1 MILKSKQD
9 DDNGSHWGELSS
21 PQPPANPADGN
32 AIAPASTMDEDR
44 SIRIHN
50 KMLINTRVYAI
61 SDKFNVLDLKPLAE
75 AQFNKARSLGSWPHH
90 RFSTIVAEILRSTPA
105 SDKGLREVA
114 LGLCSEHVLELLD
127 DTTTGDTEHDQ
138 WEMVLRDDVTFLFDV
153 LRARSRA
160 RTKELE
166 ARNVQQ
172 GDWQAKYYL
181 VSKEL
186 RELRDLS
193 NIKAT
198 ALDRLLTKL
207 RCNNCRGCRAVFQPT
222 ITKISAGEG
231 FQVSCRSCGFSLT

>member
-1 MILKSKQD
+1 
-9 DDNGSHWGELSS
+9 
-21 PQPPANPADGN
+21 
-32 AIAPASTMDEDR
+32 MDEDR
-44 SIRIHN
+44 SLRIHN
-50 KMLINTRVYAI
+50 KILINTRVYAI
-61 SDKFNVLDLKPLAE
+61 SDKFNVLDLKPLAQ
-75 AQFNKARSLGSWPHH
+75 AQFDKARSLGTWPYH

-172 GDWQAKYYL
+172 GDLQAKYNL

-186 RELRDLS
+186 RELPVSS
-193 NIKAT
+193 NTRAT
-198 ALDRLLTKL
+198 ALDLLLIKL
-207 RCNNCRGCRAVFQPT
+207 RPNFCRSCSALFQPR
-222 ITKISAGEG
+222 ITKMSDDGG
-231 FQVSCRSCGFSLT
+231 LRVSCRRCGITLK